1 LGAYVE
7 AGMGVE
13 IVGVGLLELPA
24 SCPIQPYKQI
34 GGGVGKTLFK
44 LEAKRF
50 SNAGWQVVM

>member
-1 LGAYVE
+1 
-7 AGMGVE
+7 MGVE